1 MANAKF
7 VSPTPRG
14 TDLMSALRALI
25 CLALAV
31 ISAPLAARDVVDA
44 SEPSDVAVT
53 IYRDPYGGFDRDN
66 PGGFAMISE
75 TRSVTLPAG
84 ESTIRFE
91 GVAEGMIAVSAI
103 VSGLPGGTIEKN
115 RNAALLSPA
124 ALVDG
129 TLGNRVT
136 ITRTN
141 PATGQ
146 EVSERAIVRTRADG
160 GIVLQTSQG
169 YEAVR
174 CSGLPERLTFDAVPD
189 GLSARPVFSI
199 DTRDETG
206 GTYEV
211 TLTYLSWGFDW
222 QAHYITTLKEG
233 GRRGRQHARMLSW
246 LTLVNDNDQSFANA
260 ELLVVAGTLN
270 VESDFEELADPPQG
284 EPLRLSCWPR
294 GNTAAGSP
302 SYPYPSP
309 PPPPPPSPMM
319 EDAIVVTG
327 ARMQK
332 AMFESASPVAVLAGE
347 ENLGDLKLFRVPE
360 PITVRAKGL
369 KQVAFLDRDNVRGE
383 LVYEAQCFLYRNF
396 DEDSF
401 ESAQLIF
408 QTENEEKNGLGVSL
422 PSGGVTVFEPSPVGE
437 LLIGEDEIRDYPIGQ
452 EVEINLTE
460 STKVFYQCGRTG
472 EIERSGE
479 GQADW
484 RELRAVVTNS
494 GSQSAQVRLGIGSS
508 ASLEVRRT
516 RGLKLRNGEH
526 VIETSLGAGEE
537 REFVFWVREI

>member
-1 MANAKF
+1 M
-7 VSPTPRG
+7 
-14 TDLMSALRALI
+14 
-25 CLALAV
+25 

-44 SEPSDVAVT
+44 SEPTGLAVT

-84 ESTIRFE
+84 ESTVRFE

-146 EVSERAIVRTRADG
+146 EESEQAVVRTRADG
-160 GIVLQTSQG
+160 GIVLQTAQG

-174 CSGLPERLTFDAVPD
+174 CSGLPEKLTFDTIPD
-189 GLSARPVFSI
+189 GLSAQPVFSI

-222 QAHYITTLKEG
+222 QAHYITTLLQG
-233 GRRGRQHARMLSW
+233 DRRGRQYAKMLSW
-246 LTLVNDNDQSFANA
+246 LTLVNDNAQSFDNA

-270 VESDFEELADPPQG
+270 VESDFEELAEPPRG
-284 EPLRLSCWPR
+284 ESLRLRCWPR

-302 SYPYPSP
+302 SYPYPPAPAP
-309 PPPPPPSPMM
+309 PPAMM
-319 EDAIVVTG
+319 ADSIVVTG

-332 AMFESASPVAVLAGE
+332 AAFESASSVAVMAGE

-369 KQVAFLDRDNVRGE
+369 KQVAFLDKDRVRGE
-383 LVYEAQCFLYRNF
+383 LIYEAACDLYSRGYQDDQF
-396 DEDSF
+396 GP
-401 ESAQLIF
+401 AQLIF
-408 QTENEEKNGLGVSL
+408 QTENDERHGLGVSL
-422 PSGGVTVFEPSPVGE
+422 PQGGVTVFEPSRAGD

-452 EVEINLTE
+452 EVEINLAE
-460 STKVFYQCGRTG
+460 STKVFHQCARTG
-472 EIERSGE
+472 EIEQSE
-479 GQADW
+479 KDSADW
-484 RELRAVVTNS
+484 RQLRAAVTNS
-494 GSQSAQVRLGIGSS
+494 GSQSAQVRLEIGRS
-508 ASLEVRRT
+508 ADIEVRRT
-516 RGLKLRNGEH
+516 RGLKLRNGAH
-526 VIETSLGAGEE
+526 VIETSVGAGEE
-537 REFVFWVREI
+537 REFLIWVRDI